1 MVSPLRRATTRRS
14 ALRRSPRRPRS
25 RTSRCSVLC
34 GSRARTPRSA
44 TTPRRC
50 GRSSHICLREQTVSV
65 ASPSRTFFRRLK
77 SWCTV
82 YDGTHVV
89 CNGTR
94 AASKSDDRVEASP
107 AGRAGLYPSPRELA
121 ASQASSQSVL
131 RGDSA
136 AWSFVYGGQP
146 SSVLL
151 PRWRKRT
158 NSSTTSNTT
167 STITTWTDSA
177 GFSAMLTHTAY
188 ADTAGESWVLGF
200 RNDGAAPSEILEQVY
215 PLDMI
220 FGEAAGGGCT
230 LHHAR
235 GSLCGAQ
242 DFEPLMTRLGHG
254 PGEQDSLYLEPSGG
268 RSSNGVLP
276 NINLQCE
283 SNGAVIGIGWTGQW
297 SLQFSAS
304 GGQVRAR
311 AGMNETHL
319 RLYAGEQIRTPSIL
333 AQHYS
338 GHWAFRGQNLWR
350 RLVKNH
356 WSPPN
361 LRESYFFASMV
372 AGWFGAS
379 DPCNGAKPCLFCYNQ
394 SRMLEGIANLQ
405 RNSFPYDAVWI
416 DAGWAGFNDKNTPG
430 DTSLDRLWE
439 PQPSKFPDMRA
450 LSTAMQKSNAELMV
464 CECLPSSAIHV
475 SLTRSAAQ
483 GWSPSAY
490 RRAILSSA
498 RSRSGSCVPH
508 RSARLDCWIMATAQL

>member
-1 MVSPLRRATTRRS
+1 
-14 ALRRSPRRPRS
+14 
-25 RTSRCSVLC
+25 
-34 GSRARTPRSA
+34 
-44 TTPRRC
+44 
-50 GRSSHICLREQTVSV
+50 
-65 ASPSRTFFRRLK
+65 
-77 SWCTV
+77 
-82 YDGTHVV
+82 
-89 CNGTR
+89 
-94 AASKSDDRVEASP
+94 
-107 AGRAGLYPSPRELA
+107 
-121 ASQASSQSVL
+121 
-131 RGDSA
+131 
-136 AWSFVYGGQP
+136 
-146 SSVLL
+146 
-151 PRWRKRT
+151 
-158 NSSTTSNTT
+158 
-167 STITTWTDSA
+167 
-177 GFSAMLTHTAY
+177 MLTHTAY

-498 RSRSGSCVPH
+498 RSRSGSCVPR
-508 RSARLDCWIMATAQL
+508 RSARLDC